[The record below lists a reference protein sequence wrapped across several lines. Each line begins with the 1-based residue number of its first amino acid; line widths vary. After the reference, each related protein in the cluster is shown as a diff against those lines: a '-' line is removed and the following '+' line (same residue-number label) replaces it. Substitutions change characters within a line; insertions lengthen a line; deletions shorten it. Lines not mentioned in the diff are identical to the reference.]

1 MTVQELVAA
10 YELAAEEMNH
20 LEDEDHEAMVVEAM
34 DLIEGRLDAL
44 GYDFEDFEGERL
56 PRSEGIVENRAYFD
70 RLARNAALEGAPERL
85 GLGGGR

>member
-34 DLIEGRLDAL
+34 DLIESRLDVL
-44 GYDFEDFEGERL
+44 GYDFEGERL
-56 PRSEGIVENRAYFD
+56 PQSEGIVENRAYYAA
-70 RLARNAALEGAPERL
+70 LVQNAALEGAPEML
-85 GLGGGR
+85 ALEGSNG